1 MSQLEL
7 DMENSN
13 AGDNGENRAGNSTEE
28 NPDATGD
35 DASFDVDQTLREI
48 NRMMD
53 TEADFATRTGQLSNG
68 DLAALRRISPRAPI
82 TPALWRVLHHFEIA
96 DAPYATSEQE
106 QADYERKW
114 AVLLMGMAHCA
125 GMHDGSKDGVSF
137 GRALAEAGWSEQ
149 RFVQLLETPPDRLG
163 VQIRRVAQ
171 FLAAKNQS
179 ADWSGVYWLLFLK
192 GEKAEKTRLG
202 LARSYYGT
210 LYYQEKEDDE
220 E

>member
-1 MSQLEL
+1 MSQLTL

-13 AGDNGENRAGNSTEE
+13 AGDVSPDEATKDAGE
-28 NPDATGD
+28 DA
-35 DASFDVDQTLREI
+35 ALDVGRTLWEI
-48 NRMMD
+48 DRMMD
-53 TEADFATRTGQLSNG
+53 TEAEFATKTGQLSSG
-68 DLAALRRISPRAPI
+68 DLAALRRISPRSPI

-96 DAPYATSEQE
+96 DAPYATSKEE
-106 QADYERKW
+106 QAAYERKW

-163 VQIRRVAQ
+163 VRIRRVAQ

-192 GEKAEKTRLG
+192 GEKADKTRLG